1 MGGFDL
7 IVTPDEDDEDAAL
20 VYVDGAIGG
29 RPYRFLLDTG
39 SARTCVQNDDYT
51 SSFPS
56 IGTKKTSGLFAAET
70 HDELI
75 MVPRIELGPI
85 ARINFPVA
93 RIASLDG
100 RTHNLFGMDLLK
112 DVACHV
118 LFDEHRVIV
127 DPPSEPPV
135 RSMQTLFLDRTNHPY
150 VEVRFRDAVARA
162 VWDTGAG
169 ITVVDLHFIRDHP
182 AFFREAG
189 QSRGTD
195 STGASMQTPMFVMT
209 GATLGN
215 HAFPPHTVAGV
226 DLSRVKATIETPM
239 DVILGFSTLSR
250 ANWWFDFPRRR
261 WTVTKLLARR

>member
-1 MGGFDL
+1 VSGFDL
-7 IVTPDEDDEDAAL
+7 IITPDQDDEDAAL
-20 VYVDGAIGG
+20 MFADGTIGE

-51 SSFPS
+51 SSFPI
-56 IGTKKTSGLFAAET
+56 IGMKKTSGVFAAET

-75 MVPRIELGPI
+75 MVPRIEVGPI
-85 ARINFPVA
+85 AKTNFPVA
-93 RIASLDG
+93 RIASLDD
-100 RTHNLFGMDLLK
+100 RPRNLIGMDLLK

-118 LFDEHRVIV
+118 LFDEHRVVV
-127 DPPSEPPV
+127 DPQGEPTTG
-135 RSMQTLFLDRTNHPY
+135 SMQPLFLDRTSHPY
-150 VEVRFRDAVARA
+150 LDVRFRGTMARA

-169 ITVVDLHFIRDHP
+169 ITVVDLNFIREHP
-182 AFFREAG
+182 AFFRDAG
-189 QSRGTD
+189 QSHGTD
-195 STGASMQTPMFVMT
+195 STGARMETPMFVMS

-226 DLSRVKATIETPM
+226 DLSRVNATIETPM

-261 WTVTKLLARR
+261 WAVTKLFDRR